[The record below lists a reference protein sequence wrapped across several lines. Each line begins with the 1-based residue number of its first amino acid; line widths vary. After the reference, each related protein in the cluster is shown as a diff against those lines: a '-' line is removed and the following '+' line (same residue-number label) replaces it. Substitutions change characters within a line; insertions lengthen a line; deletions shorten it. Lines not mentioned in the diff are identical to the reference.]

1 MHRAEGRYA
10 PLATA
15 SQAAFLLGV
24 PAFHAD
30 NGTAMELARLLH
42 PNATGLSLAAAAVV
56 AGAPPL
62 HDGPAPLRPRP
73 QLPALGARPLPG
85 LPDGLGDVPPR
96 GGRDNPPGLALSR
109 TPR

>member
-1 MHRAEGRYA
+1 MHRAGGRSA
-10 PLATA
+10 PSATA

-56 AGAPPL
+56 AGAPL
-62 HDGPAPLRPRP
+62 FNDGLRAFRLRRKLRAIEPTSLRD
-73 QLPALGARPLPG
+73 LPG
-85 LPDGLGDVPPR
+85 GFVYVPGRGGLQKPPFSPLSRPPR
-96 GGRDNPPGLALSR
+96 
-109 TPR
+109 